1 MEAIRVEI
9 RGKQN
14 EIANS
19 LMARALQECP
29 NSGILWAEAI
39 FLESRP
45 QRKTKSV
52 SSWIIFFFRDYLFLF
67 LNIFLTG

>member
-1 MEAIRVEI
+1 MEI

-19 LMARALQECP
+19 LMARALQDCP

-52 SSWIIFFFRDYLFLF
+52 CFLF
-67 LNIFLTG
+67 SKHQLITIVLKL